1 VVSLYTSQGHL
12 FSWGGIIV
20 KEAPKLYIVEGSKLP
35 EVFLRVIDTKHL
47 LQSGQ
52 AKTVNDAVKRTGI
65 SRSAFYK
72 YKDSITLFTEMSEG
86 RIITFGGELSDEP
99 GVLSRLLN
107 LLAKLGANILTIN
120 QNIPID
126 GRATVTISARTGGL
140 EVGVDELLEEAEALS
155 GVITLRV
162 LASEKGGQ

>member
-1 VVSLYTSQGHL
+1 M
-12 FSWGGIIV
+12 
-20 KEAPKLYIVEGSKLP
+20 KEIPKLYIVEGSKLP
-35 EVFLRVIDTKHL
+35 EVFLRVIETKRL
-47 LQSGQ
+47 LQNGSV
-52 AKTVNDAVKRTGI
+52 KTVNDAVKKTGI

-72 YKDSITLFTEMSEG
+72 YRDSVNLFTEMSEG

-126 GRATVTISARTGGL
+126 GRATITISARTGEL
-140 EVGVDELLEEAEALS
+140 QVGIDDLLTQSNALP
-155 GVITLRV
+155 GVIRFEV
-162 LASEKGGQ
+162 LAGEKGGR

>member
-1 VVSLYTSQGHL
+1 M
-12 FSWGGIIV
+12 
-20 KEAPKLYIVEGSKLP
+20 KESPKLYIVEGSKLP
-35 EVFLRVIDTKHL
+35 EVFLRVIEAKRL
-47 LQSGQ
+47 LQSKQ
-52 AKTVNDAVKRTGI
+52 AQTVNEAVKRTGI

-126 GRATVTISARTGGL
+126 GRATVSISARTGGL
-140 EVGVDELLEEAEALS
+140 EVDIDDLLEQLEALP
-155 GVITLRV
+155 GVIKFEI
-162 LASEKGGQ
+162 LASEKGGK